1 MLDLMSSA
9 LLIGS
14 MYTAYEIIERLDI
27 GGLIASKFKSK
38 SNYCLTLG
46 HTKGVFKKDIIVD
59 FRITPHLLTASRRIK
74 WPREESLRRVSY
86 GF

>member
-1 MLDLMSSA
+1 MDLISGA
-9 LLIGS
+9 LLVGS
-14 MYTAYEIIERLDI
+14 MYTAYEVIDRLDI

-46 HTKGVFKKDIIVD
+46 HTKGVLKKDIIVD
-59 FRITPHLLTASRRIK
+59 FRITPHLLTSSRRVE
-74 WPREESLRRVSY
+74 WAREESLCRVSY